1 MFKTFKNVSV
11 AVCALSA
18 FALAQNVLDNGDL
31 AYGDGGWYI
40 WNNPD
45 GPAKYEGKLGEKG
58 LGVDGSEGVK
68 VTVTELPN
76 PSWGLQLQPPKWLA
90 DSTYY
95 TLTSRPRV
103 TCPST
108 PLCRAALRTTVKRKV
123 PLSCLPTNGRPI
135 PWFSLP
141 TRQVTA

>member
-58 LGVDGSEGVK
+58 LGVDGSEGVRS
-68 VTVTELPN
+68 P
-76 PSWGLQLQPPKWLA
+76 
-90 DSTYY
+90 
-95 TLTSRPRV
+95 
-103 TCPST
+103 
-108 PLCRAALRTTVKRKV
+108 
-123 PLSCLPTNGRPI
+123 
-135 PWFSLP
+135 
-141 TRQVTA
+141 